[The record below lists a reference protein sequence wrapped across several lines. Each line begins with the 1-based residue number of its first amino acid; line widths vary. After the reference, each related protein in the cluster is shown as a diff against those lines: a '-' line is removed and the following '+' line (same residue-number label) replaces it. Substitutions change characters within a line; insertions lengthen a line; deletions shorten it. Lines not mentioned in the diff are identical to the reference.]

1 MTDDEIREIDRFVRR
16 HTLAKH
22 GPVRVVQPVLV
33 FQLAFERVQESTRH
47 KAGLA
52 LRFPRIARW
61 RRDKTAA
68 EADTVE
74 SLRSPLNVEAVG
86 T

>member
-1 MTDDEIREIDRFVRR
+1 
-16 HTLAKH
+16 
-22 GPVRVVQPVLV
+22 
-33 FQLAFERVQESTRH
+33 
-47 KAGLA
+47 LA

-74 SLRSPLNVEAVG
+74 SLRSLLNAEAVG